1 MRRICF
7 ILLFFLLPT
16 TAHSGDRIMI
26 QDETK
31 DETGCMANT
40 QDMQI
45 WDDGLSNYNDTRAIA
60 HDLESRFPI
69 GTLVDNAGLFLRD
82 HGFRESEFSF
92 PVGKRPLG
100 IAKITVFL
108 RDVSFGPELVNT
120 WGIVLAGD
128 SEGRLIHRQVRLEFK
143 DGDPLSRGVKF
154 NFENYPNNE
163 TAKRA
168 LGLVLGPS
176 PSADRIE
183 TVMAEAGAQP
193 IAAKETP
200 GTIYVRAADA
210 KKTALRLSQQGDT
223 RGIVSRYN
231 YRWVDAPNLLAI
243 LSRVSP
249 DSHVVFYFDE
259 SGNLKDYRMFM
270 L

>member
-1 MRRICF
+1 MRRIGF

-40 QDMQI
+40 QGMQI
-45 WDDGLSNYNDTRAIA
+45 WDDGLSNCNDTRAIA
-60 HDLESRFPI
+60 HDLEVRFPI
-69 GTLVDNAGLFLRD
+69 GTLVDNAGRFLRD
-82 HGFRESEFSF
+82 QSFREKEFPF
-92 PVGKRPLG
+92 PVNKRPLG
-100 IAKITVFL
+100 IAKIVAFG
-108 RDVSFGPELVNT
+108 REVSFGPELVNT
-120 WGIVLAGD
+120 WTILLAADLED
-128 SEGRLIHRQVRLEFK
+128 SLIHRQVRLEFK
-143 DGDPLSRGVKF
+143 DGDPLSRGGKF

-183 TVMAEAGAQP
+183 AVMAEADAQS
-193 IAAKETP
+193 IAARETP
-200 GTIYVRAADA
+200 GTVYVRAADA

-231 YRWVDAPNLLAI
+231 YRWVDTPNLLAI
-243 LSRVSP
+243 LMRVLP

-259 SGNLKDYRMFM
+259 FGNLKDFRVSLF
-270 L
+270 